1 MGRRESYFVQSA
13 EAGPEG
19 GRVEGGTP
27 QHVGK
32 RQRGTQT
39 SFSQGVGEGGTGET
53 FLHFF

>member
-1 MGRRESYFVQSA
+1 MGRRESYFIQSA